1 MQSLNPCVARSAKAR
16 VVLHVQQEFGS
27 FLDRDNVVAVGRLLY
42 ALPVLL
48 EGVAA
53 QRLYLPA

>member
-1 MQSLNPCVARSAKAR
+1 LHPCVARFAKAR

-27 FLDRDNVVAVGRLLY
+27 FLDRDYMVAVCGLLH
-42 ALPVLL
+42 AVPVLL
-48 EGVAA
+48 ERIAA